1 MLDNNGVSMERE
13 LLGLTMFL
21 LAAVM
26 GVARFRSKRF
36 WDDVSLWIS
45 TGANYAGT
53 FLLMASL
60 LRDQEAA
67 LLVPLSLLILMHGT
81 AYFYRN
87 HFSQI
92 LGLPLVIGEVL
103 LDQLFPEIRVA
114 FAHPMV
120 LLLALIFHMSFM
132 AGSFRLL
139 LRLPSLPPR
148 YGASW
153 SPYALA
159 IKLNGHLSR
168 LTHSEPST

>member
-1 MLDNNGVSMERE
+1 MERE
-13 LLGLTMFL
+13 LLSLAMFL
-21 LAAVM
+21 LAAVT
-26 GVARFRSKRF
+26 GVARFRSQKF

-45 TGANYAGT
+45 TGANFAGT
-53 FLLMASL
+53 FLLMAAL
-60 LRDQEAA
+60 LWDQEPA

-103 LDQLFPEIRVA
+103 LEQVFPDIRMV

-120 LLLALIFHMSFM
+120 LLLALIIHTTFM

-139 LRLPSLPPR
+139 LRLPHLSPC

-153 SPYALA
+153 SPYSLA
-159 IKLNGHLSR
+159 MKLSGHLSP